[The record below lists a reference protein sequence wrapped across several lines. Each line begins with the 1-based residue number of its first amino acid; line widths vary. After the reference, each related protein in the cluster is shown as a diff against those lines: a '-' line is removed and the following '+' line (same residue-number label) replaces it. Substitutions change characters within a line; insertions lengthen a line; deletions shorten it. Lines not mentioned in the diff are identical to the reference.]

1 MRRRSHARCTKQEER
16 RAEFHDTAER
26 RYAGILVSG
35 KTVSWK
41 EMRRHLER
49 RLSGGREKP

>member
-1 MRRRSHARCTKQEER
+1 MRRRSHPRSTEQQEH

-26 RYAGILVSG
+26 RYAKILASG
-35 KTVSWK
+35 KTVPWK

-49 RLSGGREKP
+49 RLSSIRENP